1 MRIGLNVPNP
11 PDINTDRTST
21 SATSTQSASGAQ
33 PVDKFSGY
41 SVSLN
46 SLAAR
51 ALQLPDVRQDRVDN
65 LQQQLASGEY
75 QVDPQK
81 TAAAMMND

>member
-1 MRIGLNVPNP
+1 MRIGLNAPHP
-11 PDINTDRTST
+11 PEISTDRTPT

-33 PVDKFSGY
+33 PVDKFSGD

-51 ALQLPDVRQDRVDN
+51 ALQLPDVRQDRIDS
-65 LQQQLASGEY
+65 LRQQLASGEY
-75 QVDPQK
+75 QVEPQK
-81 TAAAMMND
+81 VAAAMMND